1 MDMMLFMSDY
11 QATCALPSARVRGFI
26 RSAAFL
32 SLIVFAFAS
41 CGRMGAS
48 KAVSSADGAQSQG
61 ETPKARAPHHKPA
74 DHRILVMLGPSF
86 AGRPALVE
94 PIIEE
99 YGVLDPD
106 IPESPGMMT
115 IMTWP
120 DSFMVEKHARL
131 SLLKNAADDPEI
143 TIVATLGAPEGTV
156 RELTR
161 IHAARPDVKI
171 VTLFA
176 EDDGLPL
183 EAVSDLLVDRTLPE
197 GVLAGEN
204 SSPDAGISDAAAGV
218 LLLGAVLSAEDRDAT
233 VPPLTKLTVGLDS
246 ARSLAKLKRIGSDW
260 VTSPFVDPD
269 TSLKSRNHLT
279 IQIPPEPDAQPTNTQ
294 STDSDGAASSDGA
307 AGKTKRS

>member
-1 MDMMLFMSDY
+1 
-11 QATCALPSARVRGFI
+11 
-26 RSAAFL
+26 
-32 SLIVFAFAS
+32 
-41 CGRMGAS
+41 
-48 KAVSSADGAQSQG
+48 
-61 ETPKARAPHHKPA
+61 
-74 DHRILVMLGPSF
+74 MLGPSF
-86 AGRPALVE
+86 AGRPALIE

-115 IMTWP
+115 LMTWP

-131 SLLKNAADDPEI
+131 SLLKNAADDPQI
-143 TIVATLGAPEGTV
+143 TIVVTLGAPEGTV

-204 SSPDAGISDAAAGV
+204 SSPDAGISDASAAV
-218 LLLGAVLSAEDRDAT
+218 LLLGSVLSAEDRDAT

-246 ARSLAKLKRIGSDW
+246 ARNLAKLRRVGSDW
-260 VTSPFVDPD
+260 VISPFVDPD

-279 IQIPPEPDAQPTNTQ
+279 IQIPPEPNAQP
-294 STDSDGAASSDGA
+294 GAAQSSGDDGSA
-307 AGKTKRS
+307 ATDRAGEKPKRS